1 MMIYG
6 ISEWN
11 IYRMGY
17 DPNISYE
24 GFHSHGGTPNSRMV
38 CGRENPNLKWNDL
51 GGTPIFGNIH
61 MIGDSYIIWIGN
73 TNIDMGTLGYIIL
86 HSC

>member
-17 DPNISYE
+17 DPNISHE

-38 CGRENPNLKWNDL
+38 CGRENPNLN
-51 GGTPIFGNIH
+51 G
-61 MIGDSYIIWIGN
+61 MIWGVPPFLETSI
-73 TNIDMGTLGYIIL
+73 
-86 HSC
+86 